1 VSLDADAMREVAR
14 LLSTARNVSVLSGAG
29 ISVESGLPTFRGAE
43 GLWRNVRAEDL
54 ATPEAFERDP
64 SLVWDWYRMRRE
76 RMGAVAPN
84 PAHLTLARLEPRF
97 EAFSVVTQNID
108 GLHQKAGSRRV
119 IELHGNIWRVRCF
132 THPAHRFSEAETR
145 ALEAGAQ
152 AEKVPHCPCGGAMR
166 PDVVWFGEPL
176 DPETLEAAIYAVRAA
191 TVLLVVGTSAVVYP
205 AAALPGTARE
215 AGAVVVEIN
224 PQETPLSG
232 EAHIVLRGPAG
243 AVLPELERLMDGR
256 AT

>member
-1 VSLDADAMREVAR
+1 MSLDADAMREAAR
-14 LLSTARNVSVLSGAG
+14 LLSSARNVSVLSGAG

-43 GLWRNVRAEDL
+43 GLWRNVRAQDL

-64 SLVWDWYRMRRE
+64 SLVWDWYRLRRE

-84 PAHLTLARLEPRF
+84 AAHLGLARLEPRF

-132 THPAHRFSEAETR
+132 THPAHRFGEAETN
-145 ALEAGAQ
+145 ALEASAQ
-152 AEKVPHCPCGGAMR
+152 GEKVPRCPCGGALR

-176 DPETLEAAIYAVRAA
+176 DPENLEAAVRAVRHA
-191 TVLLVVGTSAVVYP
+191 TVLLVVGTSSVVYP
-205 AAALPGTARE
+205 AAALPGMARD

-224 PQETPLSG
+224 PEETPLSG
-232 EAHIVLRGPAG
+232 EAHLVLRGAAG
-243 AVLPELERLMDGR
+243 VVLPELERLIDGE
-256 AT
+256 TT